1 MTGTSATR
9 LIIPALG
16 PLYERLAPLSYPLI
30 RFVTGATLVPH
41 GAQKLFGGDL
51 AGMAQ
56 GFSAMGLEPALPLVY
71 LVMITEFF
79 GGICIALGFLTRPVA
94 VAVVIFMAVAVTK
107 VHWPHG
113 YFWTNGGFEYPLL
126 WGLVALAIAFRG
138 GGALS
143 VDRAIGREF

>member
-1 MTGTSATR
+1 MNERSTTR
-9 LIIPALG
+9 LIIPALK

-56 GFSAMGLEPALPLVY
+56 GFSAMGLEPAL
-71 LVMITEFF
+71 
-79 GGICIALGFLTRPVA
+79 
-94 VAVVIFMAVAVTK
+94 AVVIFMAVAVTQ
-107 VHWPHG
+107 VHWPNG
-113 YFWTNGGFEYPLL
+113 YFWTDKGFEYPLL

-143 VDRAIGREF
+143 IDRAIGREF

>member
-1 MTGTSATR
+1 MNERSTTR
-9 LIIPALG
+9 LIIPALK

-56 GFSAMGLEPALPLVY
+56 GFSTMGLEPALPLVY

-79 GGICIALGFLTRPVA
+79 GGLCIAIGFLTGPA
-94 VAVVIFMAVAVTK
+94 ALAVVIFMAVAVTQ
-107 VHWPHG
+107 VHWPNG
-113 YFWTNGGFEYPLL
+113 YFWTDKGFEYPLL

-143 VDRAIGREF
+143 IDRAIGREF

>member
-1 MTGTSATR
+1 MNERSTPR
-9 LIIPALG
+9 LIIPALK

-56 GFSAMGLEPALPLVY
+56 GFSAMGLEPAL
-71 LVMITEFF
+71 
-79 GGICIALGFLTRPVA
+79 
-94 VAVVIFMAVAVTK
+94 AVVIFMAVAVTQ
-107 VHWPHG
+107 VHWPNG
-113 YFWTNGGFEYPLL
+113 YFWTDKGFEYPLL

-143 VDRAIGREF
+143 IDRAIGREF